1 MRNSVIPLFTW
12 RYRESFFCSSMFLFY
27 LVDDY
32 AIINEESQK
41 NMIAD
46 KLLTMQS
53 SYYQKVE
60 DSQREITSLRHDLKK
75 HLHSLVVFFKSRPV

>member
-1 MRNSVIPLFTW
+1 
-12 RYRESFFCSSMFLFY
+12 MFLFY

-60 DSQREITSLRHDLKK
+60 DSQREITSLRHDLKNT
-75 HLHSLVVFFKSRPV
+75 SIPWWCF